1 MLYYDFLLVYVCS
14 IQRCIPQDYN
24 SPDPEP
30 PISQIRTEAWSVL
43 SIKAK
48 VEDSKG
54 DIQRYLDRNRPS
66 RFADQASDRVR
77 QIEDYRIKRPVL
89 SL

>member
-14 IQRCIPQDYN
+14 IQRCIPQDHN

-48 VEDSKG
+48 VISNG
-54 DIQRYLDRNRPS
+54 ISTGTVPP

>member
-14 IQRCIPQDYN
+14 IQRCIPQDHN

-30 PISQIRTEAWSVL
+30 PHIPDPYGSMERIVDQSQ
-43 SIKAK
+43 
-48 VEDSKG
+48 G
-54 DIQRYLDRNRPS
+54 DIQRYLDRNRPP

>member
-1 MLYYDFLLVYVCS
+1 MERIVD
-14 IQRCIPQDYN
+14 Q
-24 SPDPEP
+24 
-30 PISQIRTEAWSVL
+30 SQ
-43 SIKAK
+43 
-48 VEDSKG
+48 G

>member
-1 MLYYDFLLVYVCS
+1 MERIVD
-14 IQRCIPQDYN
+14 Q
-24 SPDPEP
+24 
-30 PISQIRTEAWSVL
+30 SQ
-43 SIKAK
+43 
-48 VEDSKG
+48 G
-54 DIQRYLDRNRPS
+54 DIQRYLDRNRPP